1 MLKKLQYNICIFLYA
16 LKEKEKISKNTLFR
30 YVYIFNVSNDYLTGR
45 IDKNDENL
53 ILDKELGLA
62 NLVELTEAI
71 NALNSM
77 GLITISSSYVMIENK
92 LLDFVKDIINKSEF
106 VREDVNK
113 ILYFVKIVS
122 SYNEDVILSAFF
134 NEPNVEEAVLRGKKE
149 IKLSNNKLKEL
160 LETFEKQSQDLHNI
174 RLGKYDV
181 FSSWLDYVF
190 EEYLKEKKI
199 DE

>member
-77 GLITISSSYVMIENK
+77 GLITINSSYVMIENK
-92 LLDFVKDIINKSEF
+92 LLDFVKDIIIFLHK
-106 VREDVNK
+106 NK
-113 ILYFVKIVS
+113 ILC
-122 SYNEDVILSAFF
+122 
-134 NEPNVEEAVLRGKKE
+134 
-149 IKLSNNKLKEL
+149 
-160 LETFEKQSQDLHNI
+160 
-174 RLGKYDV
+174 
-181 FSSWLDYVF
+181 
-190 EEYLKEKKI
+190 
-199 DE
+199 